1 MNTKMLSIKEEL
13 KSIAQE
19 IKSTRQEYKQ
29 YQRSGVAFRESV
41 FDLSE
46 EDRNKVFRLWGLGD
60 VVEKLSRD
68 FRHKHIAYS
77 LLKGNKYE
85 QIEKSVRKGNE
96 PDWNLIKGIQDE
108 ITS

>member
-13 KSIAQE
+13 KSITKE
-19 IKSTRQEYKQ
+19 IKSTKQEYKQ
-29 YQRSGVAFRESV
+29 YQKSGLAFRENL
-41 FDLSE
+41 FDPDSE
-46 EDRNKVFRLWGLGD
+46 NKKKVWRLWGLGD
-60 VVEKLSRD
+60 VVEKLSKD

>member
-19 IKSTRQEYKQ
+19 IKSAKQEYKQ
-29 YQRSGVAFRESV
+29 YQKSGLAFGENL
-41 FDLSE
+41 FDLDSE
-46 EDRNKVFRLWGLGD
+46 NKKKVWRLWGLGYE
-60 VVEKLSRD
+60 VEKLSKD

-96 PDWNLIKGIQDE
+96 ADWNLIKGIQDE